1 MAFDPRSIMKS
12 KNVQNSENNDQN
24 KKNKFININNKP
36 KMQLQ
41 KLPKEDILNVVK
53 NKGPVT
59 PTEIKRELNAETY
72 LISAIL
78 SELVNS
84 HIIKTTS
91 VKKGTSIFYYFPS
104 QETKLESLISF
115 LNEKD
120 QRTVNLLKEKKV
132 LEDKTQELLIR
143 VSIRKIKDYA
153 KPINI
158 RISEDEIKL
167 FWKYFLVSDEEAKSV
182 IREILKPFIE
192 KKQEKVKETLNN
204 QNTQKT
210 KSFGTLKTKGF
221 NRVIGTNKLESKPQ
235 EQEEIKKEKPKIKE
249 KEIET
254 KTQDNKI
261 INTNKLVP
269 KESQL
274 ELSNEIDDKLQ
285 KDKEFLRIKEK
296 MIKNNITIESA
307 SIIKKTKEFDMIIR
321 MKTPIGVTRF
331 FAKYKNKKRS
341 NDADISNAVVIGQS
355 KQMPIAFITSGE
367 LSKKA
372 REQVNKLF
380 KNVMIVEGF

>member
-1 MAFDPRSIMKS
+1 MAFDPRSIMKN
-12 KNVQNSENNDQN
+12 KNMQNSENNDQN

-91 VKKGTSIFYYFPS
+91 VKKGTSIFYYLPS
-104 QETKLESLISF
+104 QEPKLESLISF

-158 RISEDEIKL
+158 RISEDEVKL

-182 IREILKPFIE
+182 IREILRPFIE
-192 KKQEKVKETLNN
+192 KKQEKIKE
-204 QNTQKT
+204 K
-210 KSFGTLKTKGF
+210 
-221 NRVIGTNKLESKPQ
+221 SKPQ

-249 KEIET
+249 IEI
-254 KTQDNKI
+254 KDNNKVI
-261 INTNKLVP
+261 ETNKLKP

-274 ELSNEIDDKLQ
+274 ELSNDIDDKLL

-296 MIKNNITIESA
+296 MIKNNITIEFA
-307 SIIKKTKEFDMIIR
+307 SIVKKTKEFDMIIR

>member
-1 MAFDPRSIMKS
+1 MAFDPRSIMKN
-12 KNVQNSENNDQN
+12 KNMQNSENNDQN

-91 VKKGTSIFYYFPS
+91 VKKGTSIFYYLPS
-104 QETKLESLISF
+104 QEPKLESLISF

-120 QRTVNLLKEKKV
+120 QRTVHLLKEKKV
-132 LEDKTQELLIR
+132 LEDKSQELLIR

-158 RISEDEIKL
+158 RISEDEVKL

-182 IREILKPFIE
+182 IREILRPFIE
-192 KKQEKVKETLNN
+192 KKQEKIKE
-204 QNTQKT
+204 K
-210 KSFGTLKTKGF
+210 
-221 NRVIGTNKLESKPQ
+221 SKPQ

-249 KEIET
+249 IEIKDNNKVIET
-254 KTQDNKI
+254 NRKSI
-261 INTNKLVP
+261 
-269 KESQL
+269 
-274 ELSNEIDDKLQ
+274 
-285 KDKEFLRIKEK
+285 RIK
-296 MIKNNITIESA
+296 
-307 SIIKKTKEFDMIIR
+307 
-321 MKTPIGVTRF
+321 
-331 FAKYKNKKRS
+331 
-341 NDADISNAVVIGQS
+341 
-355 KQMPIAFITSGE
+355 
-367 LSKKA
+367 
-372 REQVNKLF
+372 
-380 KNVMIVEGF
+380 

>member
-1 MAFDPRSIMKS
+1 MAFDPRSIMKN
-12 KNVQNSENNDQN
+12 KNVQNSQDNTQAN
-24 KKNKFININNKP
+24 KNSFINNKP
-36 KMQLQ
+36 KMKLQ
-41 KLPKEDILNVVK
+41 RLPKEDVLNVVR

-78 SELVNS
+78 SELVSSN
-84 HIIKTTS
+84 IIKTTS
-91 VKKGTSIFYYFPS
+91 VKKGTSIFYYLPS
-104 QETKLESLISF
+104 QTAKLESLISF

-143 VSIRKIKDYA
+143 VSFRKIKDYA

-182 IREILKPFIE
+182 IREILRPFIE
-192 KKQEKVKETLNN
+192 KKQEKVEEK
-204 QNTQKT
+204 
-210 KSFGTLKTKGF
+210 
-221 NRVIGTNKLESKPQ
+221 SKPQ
-235 EQEEIKKEKPKIKE
+235 EQEEIKKEKPKTKE
-249 KEIET
+249 KEIEI
-254 KTQDNKI
+254 KVHNNNKVI
-261 INTNKLVP
+261 DTNKLEP

-274 ELSNEIDDKLQ
+274 ELSNEIDEKLL
-285 KDKEFLRIKEK
+285 KDKEFLRIKNK
-296 MIKNNITIESA
+296 MMENNIIIESA
-307 SIIKKTKEFDMIIR
+307 SIVKKTKEFDMIIR

-341 NDADISNAVVIGQS
+341 NDADISKAVVVGQS
-355 KQMPIAFITSGE
+355 KQLPIAFITSGE

-372 REQVNKLF
+372 KEQVNKLF
-380 KNVMIVEGF
+380 KNVMIVEEF